1 MAVRILIEE
10 PEGNEEDTIIIRC
23 RNVDSNI
30 LSLIS
35 GLKAGGNI
43 VGYDKDSIV
52 RIPPDDVYY
61 FEAVDNKVF
70 IYCMDKVYESKSKLY
85 ELEEAGRDY
94 LRISKSVIVNLTKI
108 KSLSP
113 ALSGR
118 FEAVLINKEKL
129 IISRQYVPELKHKLG
144 V

>member
-1 MAVRILIEE
+1 MRILIEE
-10 PEGNEEDTIIIRC
+10 PDSNEEDTVIIRC
-23 RNVDSNI
+23 RNVDSSI

-43 VGYDKDSIV
+43 VGYDGESIV

-70 IYCMDKVYESKSKLY
+70 IYCMEKVYESKSKLY
-85 ELEEAGRDY
+85 ELEEAGHDY

-108 KSLSP
+108 KSISP